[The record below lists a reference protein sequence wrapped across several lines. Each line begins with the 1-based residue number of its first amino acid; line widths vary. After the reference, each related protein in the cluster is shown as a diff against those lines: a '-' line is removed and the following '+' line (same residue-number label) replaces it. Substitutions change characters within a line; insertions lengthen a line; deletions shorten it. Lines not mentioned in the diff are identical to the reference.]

1 MVDQTEMDVGFLD
14 QKRCSEIQEYW
25 ESSRD
30 CEYIQG
36 IEHAKMT
43 SIVTDT
49 DSLAA
54 LYPSLLC
61 IYCKLFILI
70 LKPLSEL

>member
-1 MVDQTEMDVGFLD
+1 
-14 QKRCSEIQEYW
+14 
-25 ESSRD
+25 
-30 CEYIQG
+30 
-36 IEHAKMT
+36 MT

-61 IYCKLFILI
+61 ILFILI
-70 LKPLSEL
+70 LKPLSELLTGPIHNIIQPACPQAHSLLFNVVATG